1 MSERVHCTTKSIWLL
16 GRIKLC
22 MSSWAILTSCCCR
35 LHRQTLVCPRWLGLV
50 GLLPPLS
57 KLYSVPPETQT
68 FTPFRT
74 LGISALPYS
83 IYKVFPLAA
92 ITSHFQNI
100 IWQHVS
106 AHTCWTTYTAQQVLP
121 HSRNRSAGWVCVQY
135 EWSSFPSSQ
144 HCVCVCVCQ
153 LKSKPLSS
161 KEEFDFHGGNESSC
175 TTQHR
180 TKQTS
185 VTADYDSGSARYGVK
200 GPGWWWVVKRLAHTQ
215 QLWACWTWRVV
226 SKECVKMYHLSLHLL
241 CAGIEI
247 SWLQLNWSLKCAWTL
262 LHSNSLLC
270 MVSVPLK
277 TAPQWNCNSKVC
289 AQFKGELRVRQLPST
304 RWHSKPT

>member
-1 MSERVHCTTKSIWLL
+1 ML

-22 MSSWAILTSCCCR
+22 MSSWAILTSCCCQPH
-35 LHRQTLVCPRWLGLV
+35 HRTLVCPRWLGLV
-50 GLLPPLS
+50 GPLPLLS

-68 FTPFRT
+68 LTPFRT

-121 HSRNRSAGWVCVQY
+121 HSRNRSAGCVY
-135 EWSSFPSSQ
+135 TIRLKFFSTLI
-144 HCVCVCVCQ
+144 VCVCACPRVCVCASAGL

-161 KEEFDFHGGNESSC
+161 KEECDFHRGKESSR

-185 VTADYDSGSARYGVK
+185 VTADYDSGSARYSVK
-200 GPGWWWVVKRLAHTQ
+200 GPGWWWVVKRLAHMQ

-226 SKECVKMYHLSLHLL
+226 SKECVKMYHLSHQLI
-241 CAGIEI
+241 CAGTEI

-262 LHSNSLLC
+262 LHSISLLC

-277 TAPQWNCNSKVC
+277 TATPQWNCSSKVC
-289 AQFKGELRVRQLPST
+289 EQF
-304 RWHSKPT
+304 H